1 MMNLG
6 VLAQNRDALL
16 LAEVAALLHD
26 VGKFCNLHI
35 EAHTGGQRRWSNDH
49 AYKAVI
55 DSPGAV
61 IKLSKAAAS
70 LKKPDVLNNVLN
82 AQSPKAA
89 DFISTNLKDFL
100 QNNTINLFGE
110 SYSLA
115 ELIIP
120 HSAPNWSPDSI
131 FPRWGRGDEGF
142 GDVPV

>member
-26 VGKFCNLHI
+26 VGKVCNLHI

-61 IKLSKAAAS
+61 IKLSNAAAN
-70 LKKPDVLNNVLN
+70 LRKPDSLNKILGASN
-82 AQSPKAA
+82 QKAA

-115 ELIIP
+115 ELIMLGTP
-120 HSAPNWSPDSI
+120 GFATEEETAPN
-131 FPRWGRGDEGF
+131 F
-142 GDVPV
+142 